1 MRRNYMSPEFNKVK
15 VYGSFNM
22 VEESNFFAA
31 KMLDIENSIYLQKQ
45 DVIYYQNL
53 SGEQIDFSVESTL
66 TSNVYSAINN
76 KRDYHTLKIDETQ
89 TLTQKN
95 KNTKWNLEINLRQI
109 LSDYIFASMKR
120 YRSFEGLTSKM
131 TRYES
136 VNVAIQ
142 RYIEFNVLDRYKLGE
157 VELFISYKN
166 LRSQSLL
173 RFKNDWNPN
182 VESDTNK
189 FTKLQTETAMDGSS
203 IKVSFNQEEDS
214 QQFSFDYFFNLYFE
228 KI

>member
-45 DVIYYQNL
+45 DIIYYQNL

-95 KNTKWNLEINLRQI
+95 KNTKWNLEINLKQI
-109 LSDYIFASMKR
+109 LSDYVFASMKR

-142 RYIEFNVLDRYKLGE
+142 RYVEFNVLDRYKLGE

-182 VESDTNK
+182 VESAENK
-189 FTKLQTETAMDGSS
+189 FTKLQTETAVDGSS

>member
-22 VEESNFFAA
+22 VEESNFFAS

-45 DVIYYQNL
+45 DIIYYQNL

-66 TSNVYSAINN
+66 ASNVYSAINN

-89 TLTQKN
+89 TSTQKN

-142 RYIEFNVLDRYKLGE
+142 RYVEFNVLDRYKLGE

>member
-45 DVIYYQNL
+45 DIIYYQNL

-95 KNTKWNLEINLRQI
+95 KNTKWNLEINLKQI
-109 LSDYIFASMKR
+109 LSDYVFASMKR

-142 RYIEFNVLDRYKLGE
+142 RYVEFNVLDRYKLGE

-182 VESDTNK
+182 VESVENK
-189 FTKLQTETAMDGSS
+189 FTKLQTETAVDGSS